1 MSDLSQTPDSAWES
15 IIKITNKIQSEILS
29 AQSFKDLLLMLRDKG
44 LPVPLNEIS
53 VIYQKYGSAKP
64 IFLVK
69 SGEIIN
75 KNAVH
80 SDIEFSA
87 DLPAITEIMNNSN
100 EHTYLATQK
109 ECTQKGFPNQY
120 KSLLLIPLKISDIRN
135 IGIFIVHSSSE
146 ENAYE
151 HLVKPLTA
159 LSNRLAFY
167 LYINFIT
174 RRSNSFRSF
183 KNELLQTNFHQEHEI
198 IEFLLNQLKK
208 WFSIDKI
215 NILLIDPF
223 NIDQY
228 FYACKDSIPIRDYR
242 SIKQGIDDNSVIKKF
257 INYLENTNQ
266 SESKSNY
273 KSWLGAKM
281 AIVSDQN
288 VGYIILE
295 NQPTNTYSDWEKEL
309 INDIASFVA
318 LFLTEFRKSLREKSI
333 IEVKNLLLANTLPS
347 DKQLYQ
353 KAQDELNKLYG
364 SVPLAIVRVNRTTR
378 DLELTDTT
386 IQDFSLDGDFI
397 RTLSNHIETTGKLNI
412 NELAVYEL
420 KNRLTIDHPNLGRL
434 IAAPMRSGGDELG
447 CFIIPAPNCG
457 PLTVRYLDDL
467 SDMIATVMDKQGK
480 ENLRLDLILEFG
492 NEVAKISSITKEGI
506 IDITKKYISKA
517 MYSENLYIALYDKQ
531 KNEVSFP
538 YIVKNGKPWSQP
550 PRLLD
555 QKKRGKTEEII
566 ITKLPILHKTKQESR
581 SWYNQANHEEFAG
594 NALASW
600 IGVPIITS
608 EGVIGVIAT
617 YHPDEEY
624 VYSQGDLFFL
634 QMLALP
640 VSGLFRVLTLQE
652 TNQKLRNAQNMIID
666 REKQMV
672 QYSLIQDIQ
681 HRLNNSLGSIA
692 ANIDESLYDLD
703 NYTASKNIKELTFC
717 KKLLSNSK
725 ETISILIKDTQLKK
739 ELKPEKI
746 NINYLLSNIIDNLSL
761 EKKLDK
767 NIFKISIAKDSHY
780 LLSLQNN
787 IYNLIYILIDNAVDA
802 VYAADLALENEKM
815 ILISVYQKNNEMI
828 IEIKDNGTP
837 LPRDINIFSLGQ
849 STKNDGGG
857 YGLWRAEL
865 ITTALRGSISVQEI
879 DSWKTFT
886 VTIPIFT
893 EKNKKQKIAVIIEDE
908 VSWRD
913 LIENWL
919 KSMGY
924 ETKVADSK
932 KQALEIINDLSVP
945 PVLFSVDVSLD
956 STSNNNVDGLSLVK
970 LIKESYG
977 DAKIVLT
984 TSHRD
989 KVEFYED
996 QVDCIIEKIN
1006 SIERKPINRKSFTD
1020 TILSLIGD

>member
-1 MSDLSQTPDSAWES
+1 MNDLIQIPDSTWES
-15 IIKITNKIQSEILS
+15 IIKITNKIQREILS

-318 LFLTEFRKSLREKSI
+318 LFLTEFRKSLREESI

-378 DLELTDTT
+378 NLELTDTT
-386 IQDFSLDGDFI
+386 IQDFSLDGDFT

-412 NELAVYEL
+412 NELAADEL

-447 CFIIPAPNCG
+447 CFIVPAPNCG
-457 PLTVRYLDDL
+457 PLTARYIDEL
-467 SDMIATVMDKQGK
+467 SDMIATIMDKQDK
-480 ENLRLDLILEFG
+480 QNLRLDLILEFG
-492 NEVAKISSITKEGI
+492 NEVAKISNITKEEI
-506 IDITKKYISKA
+506 IKTTQTYISKA

-538 YIVKNGKPWSQP
+538 YIVKNGKPWNQS

-581 SWYNQANHEEFAG
+581 SWYDEPNHEEFAG

-600 IGVPIITS
+600 IGVPIITP

-617 YHPDEEY
+617 YHPDKESA
-624 VYSQGDLFFL
+624 YSQGDLFFL
-634 QMLALP
+634 QMLALQA
-640 VSGLFRVLTLQE
+640 SGLFRVLALEEANHKLEEAIDNNTELKEANRQLKEAKHKEAETANTISQLQE
-652 TNQKLRNAQNMIID
+652 KTRHLTLKETDGIRDDLVDALLCTNSINHSINRAINNDDINHLKTGMGITTINNARELIKNSID
-666 REKQMV
+666 RLESLQKTNDNNQVDISIDSIIHESYYNALNYVFDGTDKPILEKQATNDV
-672 QYSLIQDIQ
+672 KIFAIKRDIDLIFFAIFSGILNLLKNLDFNLKYEFSEDNEVIFIQIGAEVDNDIFILNEIDDEANIRAAKQLIQ
-681 HRLNNSLGSIA
+681 LKFTNSSISRSSSGEVIIKLSSNTKKVKIYLAISISSLEENLKHQINFIYKSRKENVIYTEDVEELGQTIITDDESKALSIA
-692 ANIDESLYDLD
+692 N
-703 NYTASKNIKELTFC
+703 KG
-717 KKLLSNSK
+717 KKVFLITK
-725 ETISILIKDTQLKK
+725 GDSINNTTQ
-739 ELKPEKI
+739 
-746 NINYLLSNIIDNLSL
+746 SNIIYLSR
-761 EKKLDK
+761 
-767 NIFKISIAKDSHY
+767 NKIAMD
-780 LLSLQNN
+780 
-787 IYNLIYILIDNAVDA
+787 DV
-802 VYAADLALENEKM
+802 M
-815 ILISVYQKNNEMI
+815 
-828 IEIKDNGTP
+828 
-837 LPRDINIFSLGQ
+837 
-849 STKNDGGG
+849 DGGT
-857 YGLWRAEL
+857 Y
-865 ITTALRGSISVQEI
+865 
-879 DSWKTFT
+879 
-886 VTIPIFT
+886 
-893 EKNKKQKIAVIIEDE
+893 
-908 VSWRD
+908 
-913 LIENWL
+913 
-919 KSMGY
+919 
-924 ETKVADSK
+924 
-932 KQALEIINDLSVP
+932 
-945 PVLFSVDVSLD
+945 
-956 STSNNNVDGLSLVK
+956 LVNF
-970 LIKESYG
+970 L
-977 DAKIVLT
+977 L
-984 TSHRD
+984 
-989 KVEFYED
+989 
-996 QVDCIIEKIN
+996 
-1006 SIERKPINRKSFTD
+1006 
-1020 TILSLIGD
+1020 